1 MRTMQEP
8 SALELPPGAR
18 AEAGAG
24 RRVGPDVL
32 LALLAVYVI
41 WGSTY
46 LAIRF
51 ALEGFPPFLMAGG
64 RFVLAGGALYLF
76 QRARGAPHPSRA
88 QWVGAGTVGALL
100 LLGGNGGV
108 VFAEQ
113 WIASGLVALGLA
125 TVPVWTAIFAALWG
139 QRPSGG
145 EWLGVGVG
153 FAGVVLLNLE
163 GDMRANPLGAVAVMI
178 SAICW
183 ALGTVWSRRLR
194 LPNGL
199 MASAVEMLVGGG
211 LMLGVSVSAGERLT
225 QTPDARPVLALA
237 YLIVFGSLV
246 GFTAYGYLLRR
257 VRATVATSYAYVN
270 PVVAVGLGAA
280 LAGERI
286 TLVGVLAMV
295 AILGGVVLIT
305 LSRTRGGAARARE

>member
-1 MRTMQEP
+1 MQKP
-8 SALELPPGAR
+8 SALEAQPGAR
-18 AEAGAG
+18 TRAGAG
-24 RRVGPDVL
+24 GSLGLDVA
-32 LALLAVYVI
+32 LALLTVYVI

-64 RFVLAGGALYLF
+64 RFLIAGGALYGF
-76 QRARGAPHPSRA
+76 QRLRGAPNPPRA
-88 QWVGAGTVGALL
+88 QWLGAGAVGALL

-113 WIASGLVALGLA
+113 SIASGLAALGLA

-139 QRPSGG
+139 QRPSRG

-153 FAGVVLLNLE
+153 FIGVVLLNLE
-163 GDMRANPLGAVAVMI
+163 GDMRANPLGAVAIMI

-183 ALGTVWSRRLR
+183 ALGTVWSRRLA
-194 LPNGL
+194 LPAGL
-199 MASAVEMLVGGG
+199 MASAVEMLVGGA
-211 LMLGVSVSAGERLT
+211 LMLGVSAITGERLAAA
-225 QTPDARPVLALA
+225 PDLRPVLALA
-237 YLIVFGSLV
+237 YLIVFGSLIA
-246 GFTAYGYLLRR
+246 FSAYGYLLRR
-257 VRATVATSYAYVN
+257 VRSTVAASYAYVN

-286 TLVGVLAMV
+286 TLVGLLAMA
-295 AILGGVVLIT
+295 AILAGVALVT
-305 LSRTRGGAARARE
+305 LSRARGGGAPARE